1 MLKSREYIGI
11 SLEGNTLKI
20 ARVQPHKK
28 GLKLIRLDKLKLV
41 KPLEPKE
48 KEPVRA
54 EEIFEEEDD
63 SDSVFGLDDDFM
75 DEDSGLEEI
84 NLDEID
90 DEPDEID
97 DIDLVGEAD
106 MAKTNEEVL
115 VRYLDEFGK
124 SKIYLALNIPPGNAI
139 FQIFKDSN
147 YKQVKK
153 KDLSDFILDKLQ
165 SIYGEIPLK
174 DYYDSEVREDGSL
187 LISSVDEES
196 PTLSLVNRTI
206 EKYDK
211 SYFISD
217 VIADEVAIVGLYR
230 NHYEPKDA
238 MITGLLEFGPER
250 CRMIFMRKHQILQ
263 VSPVINEGT
272 EKRSFLNTIFS
283 KILFQLDT
291 GEVQGLDRLIIFNNT
306 VGDKATQFFKDN
318 FPDLDVQDFEFM
330 SEKFT
335 YDEAH
340 EDLLPAFTTA
350 IGIAAVAAGV
360 GKDKYPSLTFLPAYV
375 SDRQKIF
382 QLQWHGFILLFLIGA
397 SPVIL
402 NHFYQMYNS
411 EINSLQA
418 ESNRLNRL
426 IEEVNPLVEESEQLT
441 FSLTEIQQKLEL
453 LNELSENNIRWTITI
468 DEFNRA
474 VQEVGGIWI
483 NSFRQ
488 NDDVIMIDGYSLD
501 RNRIP
506 SLAIKFPS
514 VTLLSVRR
522 EIIRE
527 RDIFYFNMMLR
538 RVVEDESRF
547 TPGGSAEID
556 EIINPG
562 Q

>member
-54 EEIFEEEDD
+54 EEIFEEDDD

-90 DEPDEID
+90 DEPDDID

-165 SIYGEIPLK
+165 SIYGEIPIK
-174 DYYDSEVREDGSL
+174 DYYDYEVREDGSL

-217 VIADEVAIVGLYR
+217 VLADEVAIVGLYR

-330 SEKFT
+330 TEKFT

-360 GKDKYPSLTFLPAYV
+360 GKDKYPSITFLPAYV

-402 NHFYQMYNS
+402 NHFYQIYNS
-411 EINSLQA
+411 EINSLQT
-418 ESNRLNRL
+418 ETNRLNGL

-488 NDDVIMIDGYSLD
+488 NNDVIMIDGYSLD

-522 EIIRE
+522 EVIRE

>member
-11 SLEGNTLKI
+11 SLEGNALKI

-54 EEIFEEEDD
+54 EEIFEEDDD

-90 DEPDEID
+90 DEPDDID

-165 SIYGEIPLK
+165 SIYGEIPIK
-174 DYYDSEVREDGSL
+174 DYYDYEVREDGSL

-211 SYFISD
+211 NYFISD
-217 VIADEVAIVGLYR
+217 VLADEVAIVGLYR

-306 VGDKATQFFKDN
+306 IGDKASQFFKDN
-318 FPDLDVQDFEFM
+318 FPDIDVQDFKFLP
-330 SEKFT
+330 EKLT

-360 GKDKYPSLTFLPAYV
+360 GKDKYPSITFLPAYV

-411 EINSLQA
+411 EINSLQT

-488 NDDVIMIDGYSLD
+488 NNDVIMIDGYSLD

-522 EIIRE
+522 EEIRE
-527 RDIFYFNMMLR
+527 REIFYFNMMLR

-556 EIINPG
+556 EIINSG